1 MHRITIK
8 PIRPEDLDSVVSIHA
23 ASWHGTYRGMLRDR
37 FLDQE
42 LLADRRS
49 LWASRLFPL
58 HEASFGF
65 IAMVGGRAAG
75 FCFAFVAA
83 DPRWGTLLD
92 NLHVLPEYK
101 GQGLGTALLLAFA
114 TEARLR
120 HPDDTVSLW
129 VFDQNRPAR
138 DFYERWGARSIER
151 AVGDAP
157 GGGQVAQWRYV
168 WQSPA
173 QLLALLN
180 GSAGLDDCADD
191 FTPLPGGV

>member
-1 MHRITIK
+1 MHLDIIQ

-23 ASWHGTYRGMLRDR
+23 ASWYSTYRGMLDER

-42 LLADRRS
+42 LLADRRQ
-49 LWASRLFPL
+49 LWVSRLFPL
-58 HEASFGF
+58 SEASFGF
-65 IAMVGGRAAG
+65 LAIVEGRAAG

-114 TEARLR
+114 SEARLR
-120 HPDDTVSLW
+120 HPDDTISLW
-129 VFDQNRPAR
+129 VFDQNRHAR
-138 DFYERWGARSIER
+138 DFYERWGARAVER
-151 AVGDAP
+151 AIGDAP
-157 GGGQVAQWRYV
+157 GGGKVAQWRYV

-173 QLLALLN
+173 QLLHLLK
-180 GSAGLDDCADD
+180 GSAGDGDKADE
-191 FTPLPGGV
+191 